1 MTKCVDVDA
10 AIAAVIVMASLF
22 SFVLQSTPNVEI
34 LCKFAYCA
42 LLCNNQGRAGK

>member
-1 MTKCVDVDA
+1 MTKCVDV

-34 LCKFAYCA
+34 LCKFAYCVLQQSELA
-42 LLCNNQGRAGK
+42 K